1 MSISARFVHGAPAIN
16 NIAVTNG
23 THASPLHRPKG
34 CRNPA
39 QMPGNARI
47 LVALK
52 SDPVL
57 APAVGFA
64 NLIGQAAK
72 LPSKTNST
80 DRVFKLRRITT
91 TGVVALPAY
100 LAAAVDRVRHAAM
113 GLKGTGPRRL
123 SDCSKFA
130 ARASKIPDPLPKI
143 R

>member
-1 MSISARFVHGAPAIN
+1 
-16 NIAVTNG
+16 
-23 THASPLHRPKG
+23 
-34 CRNPA
+34 
-39 QMPGNARI
+39 MPGHRI

-57 APAVGFA
+57 AAVGFA

-80 DRVFKLRRITT
+80 DRFFKLRRVAT

-100 LAAAVDRVRHAAM
+100 LAGAVDHVRHAAM
-113 GLKGTGPRRL
+113 GLKSRGPRRFF
-123 SDCSKFA
+123 DCSKFA
-130 ARASKIPDPLPKI
+130 ARASKIPDPLLKI